1 VKAPIDE
8 ARAQVMRKVKIPAI
22 EATTQ
27 SKRRPPK
34 KVETMPKAKRTA
46 AMIYGSDLMN

>member
-1 VKAPIDE
+1 MHTK
-8 ARAQVMRKVKIPAI
+8 RKTIIPAR

-34 KVETMPKAKRTA
+34 KQAVIPNAISAAATMKGLFW
-46 AMIYGSDLMN
+46 MY